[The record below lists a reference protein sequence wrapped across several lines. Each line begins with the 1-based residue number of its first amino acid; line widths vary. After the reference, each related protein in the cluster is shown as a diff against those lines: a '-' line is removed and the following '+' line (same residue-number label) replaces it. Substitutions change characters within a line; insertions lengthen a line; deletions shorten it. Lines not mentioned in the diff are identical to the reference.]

1 MQLYERSFSSDFIQW
16 ITFVTFFLVR
26 HRLNT
31 LNIHW
36 KKSMFAER
44 QQHIEIHH
52 LASHIIQWHVA
63 ALPYTMHTRLDSCS
77 LSLSQQRGSANFDL
91 ILPKMPALLLYL
103 HCKITPLW
111 LAQGNKMMKIS
122 IHLHCTGPKNGWK
135 QLLMWLLKITGD
147 TENWWVTYVNIL
159 SNLLIVLQKR
169 CQIR

>member
-1 MQLYERSFSSDFIQW
+1 MNYICYFFSRAASLEYFEHTLKKEHVCWKATTYRNSSLGFTHNSVTCCSPTIYNAYQIRQLFS
-16 ITFVTFFLVR
+16 
-26 HRLNT
+26 
-31 LNIHW
+31 
-36 KKSMFAER
+36 
-44 QQHIEIHH
+44 
-52 LASHIIQWHVA
+52 
-63 ALPYTMHTRLDSCS
+63 LP
-77 LSLSQQRGSANFDL
+77 LSQQRGSANFDL